1 MECDNTHRFG
11 INIRSIHNIR
21 YFTFSIL
28 GDKKM
33 KNLAIIL
40 STTSLLISGALCYG
54 AYVTYQKAQK
64 ILDNPEEFVGAVVEK
79 QVSKAFEKLPIPK
92 LNTEKFKLP
101 F

>member
-1 MECDNTHRFG
+1 
-11 INIRSIHNIR
+11 
-21 YFTFSIL
+21 
-28 GDKKM
+28 M

-40 STTSLLISGALCYG
+40 STASLLVSGALCYG

-79 QVSKAFEKLPIPK
+79 QVNKAFEKLPIPK
-92 LNTEKFKLP
+92 LNIQKFG